1 MFLKCRSVGYTLQ
14 GVVME
19 ELIGQK
25 EFLDYLAA
33 NHKQMNVN
41 DVLAELIKTQQ
52 IIIDNLLNQSPYE
65 KPKQTPKQTWGKF

>member
-1 MFLKCRSVGYTLQ
+1 
-14 GVVME
+14 ME

-52 IIIDNLLNQSPYE
+52 IIIDNLLSQSPYE
-65 KPKQTPKQTWGKF
+65 KPKQPQKQTWGNF